1 MAYLGCLTNWL
12 SGIPC
17 IQEKIMGSPKSLLQ
31 SLGLGSIISDRQD
44 LCCTNSSTRFWE
56 IFENL
61 KKCEI
66 YKTYEQMGERGYWVG
81 EHNGEGDC

>member
-1 MAYLGCLTNWL
+1 MAYPLVASQLGYLVILVYKRRKWV
-12 SGIPC
+12 
-17 IQEKIMGSPKSLLQ
+17 LQ
-31 SLGLGSIISDRQD
+31 KGLGLASIISDRQD
-44 LCCTNSSTRFWE
+44 LCCTYSSTRFWE